1 MKDLG
6 SLIIRIVAT
15 EKALSLIEKAN
26 TLTFI
31 VNRRAT
37 KSEIKEAIEKIFNV
51 KVEKVRVLITSRG
64 GKKAYIKL
72 TPEYK
77 ASDIATRLGII

>member
-6 SLIIRIVAT
+6 SLLIRIVAT
-15 EKALSLIEKAN
+15 EKALSLVEKAN

-31 VNRRAT
+31 VDRKAT
-37 KSEIKEAIEKIFNV
+37 KSEIREAIERIFNV
-51 KVEKVRVLITSRG
+51 KVEKVRVLITPKG
-64 GKKAYIKL
+64 EKKAYIKL
-72 TPEYK
+72 TPQYK

>member
-64 GKKAYIKL
+64 EKKAYIKL